1 MVVDEGSAD
10 QLASVYKLC
19 CSVLTVCYSPS
30 GKCVYKLGA
39 IWASWGTVEEMG
51 SVLLSVFLKCFTGSE
66 LLIVCSQVVNLCYSH
81 RPAIQ

>member
-1 MVVDEGSAD
+1 MMGSGGGAD

-19 CSVLTVCYSPS
+19 CSVLTVCSSPS

-51 SVLLSVFLKCFTGSE
+51 SVLLTVCFSSV
-66 LLIVCSQVVNLCYSH
+66 LLAVSYS
-81 RPAIQ
+81 